1 MSIAKVLISL
11 TSSLSLQKD
20 KAPGVARV
28 SYTPRSISKKPYI
41 QVNLL
46 ITTCTVKGS
55 QVRKLKASG
64 NQAPDAVWEEALR
77 NKLLLQKPVKENAE
91 ELEEL
96 EFVSTI
102 NKDGHMSLILRRN
115 IGELTVSV

>member
-1 MSIAKVLISL
+1 
-11 TSSLSLQKD
+11 
-20 KAPGVARV
+20 
-28 SYTPRSISKKPYI
+28 
-41 QVNLL
+41 
-46 ITTCTVKGS
+46 
-55 QVRKLKASG
+55 VRKLKASG